1 MNSND
6 RNSNQWKDLF
16 NIFDAFFPKCRT
28 WSWFLNLWW
37 DRALSQ
43 PLQHPT
49 LLEVLWVLCWVFWLT
64 ASMQPRSGEAYSPPP
79 LLVACPRSGRSS
91 AAAFQPT
98 PEPRGWSEPPRPP
111 PRERCAGSPRQ
122 TPGPSRCS
130 SQLPVLPL
138 DPQRLEK
145 HGKNH
150 PKLWP
155 FLTWKTILKPPFQK
169 MGVRIKLWDRIP
181 RNLLKTSYSQG
192 RIRKCVQIRS
202 QLLHMKQHPLVC
214 RLSHFVHAKSSCLR
228 IKIYLCKMQ
237 GCMLMFCTQN
247 PDSSGVLH
255 VESQFLK
262 FKSLF
267 FACVC
272 KPNSGFQ
279 IDSIHMCKP
288 NHQSCMCNIC
298 IYIYIYYMSN
308 ALFEG

>member
-1 MNSND
+1 M
-6 RNSNQWKDLF
+6 
-16 NIFDAFFPKCRT
+16 
-28 WSWFLNLWW
+28 
-37 DRALSQ
+37 
-43 PLQHPT
+43 
-49 LLEVLWVLCWVFWLT
+49 
-64 ASMQPRSGEAYSPPP
+64 
-79 LLVACPRSGRSS
+79 
-91 AAAFQPT
+91 
-98 PEPRGWSEPPRPP
+98 
-111 PRERCAGSPRQ
+111 
-122 TPGPSRCS
+122 
-130 SQLPVLPL
+130 
-138 DPQRLEK
+138 
-145 HGKNH
+145 
-150 PKLWP
+150 
-155 FLTWKTILKPPFQK
+155 
-169 MGVRIKLWDRIP
+169 
-181 RNLLKTSYSQG
+181 KTSYSQG

-298 IYIYIYYMSN
+298 IYIYIICQMLCLKVKSPGFHIFLQVTSRSF
-308 ALFEG
+308 ASEICTCRTVILKILIAD